1 MSAHEKSGPNARVG
15 CRSIIDDDADTVIE
29 LLCAGFSSR
38 AKSYWQNAFE
48 TLRNRCVP
56 EGCPR
61 YGHVLIVD
69 SVIVGVI
76 LLICVAVPDEDGVL
90 RCNLSSWYVD
100 PRFRIYASLMVKV
113 ALSHPGLTYTNTSSA
128 AHTRETILSQ
138 GFGCYAEGQILA
150 IPAVG
155 RRVPGLTVERIDRD
169 PVGGAPG
176 DRVTKL
182 LVDHARLGCIS
193 LRCVLDDEVYPF
205 VFLRRT
211 IPHAGLP
218 CAQLIYCRDL
228 RSFWRF
234 KGPLG
239 RHLLRH
245 GLLVTMSEANEP
257 ADGLFSRF
265 FRGRSPAYFSGPHRP
280 RLGDLAYSESVLFG
294 P

>member
-1 MSAHEKSGPNARVG
+1 M
-15 CRSIIDDDADTVIE
+15 
-29 LLCAGFSSR
+29 
-38 AKSYWQNAFE
+38 
-48 TLRNRCVP
+48 
-56 EGCPR
+56 
-61 YGHVLIVD
+61 
-69 SVIVGVI
+69 IVGVI
-76 LLICVAVPDEDGVL
+76 LLICVAVPDEDGIL

-128 AHTRETILSQ
+128 AHTRETIVAQ
-138 GFGCYAEGQILA
+138 GFGCYAEGQVLA

-155 RRVPGLTVERIDRD
+155 RGIPGLSIEPIGPDHIALGSEDR
-169 PVGGAPG
+169 A
-176 DRVTKL
+176 TKL

-205 VFLRRT
+205 VFLRRP
-211 IPHAGLP
+211 IPHAGLA

-239 RHLLRH
+239 RHLLGH
-245 GLLVTMSEANEP
+245 GLVVTMTEANAP
-257 ADGLFSRF
+257 AEGPFSRF
-265 FRGRSPAYFSGPHRP
+265 FRGRSPAYFWGPHRP
-280 RLGDLAYSESVLFG
+280 RLGDLAYSEAVLFG